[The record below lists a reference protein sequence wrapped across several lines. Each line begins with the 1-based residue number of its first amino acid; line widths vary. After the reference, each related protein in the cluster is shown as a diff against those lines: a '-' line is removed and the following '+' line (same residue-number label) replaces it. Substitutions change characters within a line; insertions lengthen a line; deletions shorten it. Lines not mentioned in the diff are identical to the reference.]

1 MLPGFDLAQFAA
13 SAGPIAAVLLVVAI
27 IFAENGL
34 LVGFFLPGDSI
45 LFTLGILISGSDL
58 IKIDF
63 NIHLAVFLLFCA
75 SVIGSGTGY
84 YIGKKVGPKLFSR
97 EESRFFKKEN
107 VTKAQNFY
115 EKHGGKT
122 IILARF
128 VPVVRTFVPLIAGIG
143 KMNFGRFML
152 YNIIGGA
159 MWICG
164 VTYGAYALGGFLT
177 SRGIDV
183 DLILLPAIACIIFI
197 SALPA
202 IYQVLKDKDQREAI
216 KKAIKSKLHLK

>member
-1 MLPGFDLAQFAA
+1 MLPGFDLAQFAT

-84 YIGKKVGPKLFSR
+84 YIGKKVGPRLFKR
-97 EESRFFKKEN
+97 DE
-107 VTKAQNFY
+107 
-115 EKHGGKT
+115 
-122 IILARF
+122 
-128 VPVVRTFVPLIAGIG
+128 
-143 KMNFGRFML
+143 
-152 YNIIGGA
+152 
-159 MWICG
+159 
-164 VTYGAYALGGFLT
+164 
-177 SRGIDV
+177 
-183 DLILLPAIACIIFI
+183 
-197 SALPA
+197 
-202 IYQVLKDKDQREAI
+202 
-216 KKAIKSKLHLK
+216 SKLLWYSKVA